1 MSNRI
6 RDLQVTQRR
15 WDAAE
20 AELWITVVPEQLT
33 PTTEVR
39 GRLVGPR
46 CPGVSTVEVAY
57 PLRPLSRPPEGLAGL
72 TARVIIPDP
81 LAWEPQSPFVYEG
94 PVELWQD
101 GQKCDQRPVRVL
113 GRVTSPGKA
122 RCCN

>member
-1 MSNRI
+1 MANHI
-6 RDLQVTQRR
+6 RELQVTQRR

-20 AELWITVVPEQLT
+20 AELWITVTPEQLT
-33 PTTEVR
+33 PTTELR

-57 PLRPLSRPPEGLAGL
+57 PLRPLPRSGDTPAAL

-81 LAWEPQSPFVYEG
+81 LAGEPNRSFYYEG

-101 GQKCDQRPVRVL
+101 GQKC
-113 GRVTSPGKA
+113 
-122 RCCN
+122 

>member
-6 RDLQVTQRR
+6 RDVQVTQRR

-20 AELWITVVPEQLT
+20 AELWITVTPEQLT
-33 PTTEVR
+33 PTTELR

-57 PLRPLSRPPEGLAGL
+57 PLRALPRSGDDPATL

-81 LAWEPQSPFVYEG
+81 LAREPERPFYYEG

-101 GQKCDQRPVRVL
+101 GQKCDEAPVRVI
-113 GRVTSPGKA
+113 GRNSPSAPA
-122 RCCN
+122 RA